1 MLADEITTDLR
12 AIRAQALAEAADNHQ
27 DSTKLLTS
35 KGIRYGALTAHP
47 DGSVDTARVEGVNP
61 DLRVRPFFAH
71 GGKIS
76 IREFVV
82 GALQAELGLL
92 AVDPDLLAAHNG
104 GRIVTPAGM
113 VLDGTVDQ
121 LESPPTVDPTADPDG
136 DGVVN
141 EVPASLVDY
150 FEFYLLNY
158 FKPALYEQNAQ
169 TQRGREL
176 FKRAQCTVCH
186 VPDLVL
192 QHDRRVADVE
202 TVFDPTRGVFNGLF
216 ATATPLHDTV
226 RDRSGFPALQPPR
239 GGSFVVKNIFTDLK
253 RHDVGPRFYERN
265 YDGTLRT
272 QFLTTPLWGV
282 GSTTPYGHDG
292 RSINLTEVI
301 LRHGGEAQAAAEAFS
316 RLAAP
321 QQRALVEFLRGVVA
335 ILSGKEGERS

>member
-113 VLDGTVDQ
+113 VLDGRVDRV
-121 LESPPTVDPTADPDG
+121 EAPPTPDPGKASEIST
-136 DGVVN
+136 
-141 EVPASLVDY
+141 SLVDY
-150 FEFYLLNY
+150 LEFYLLNY
-158 FKPALYEQNAQ
+158 FKPGTYAQ
-169 TQRGREL
+169 TVFTEQGREHRWSRPAEML
-176 FKRAQCTVCH
+176 TRVRA
-186 VPDLVL
+186 
-192 QHDRRVADVE
+192 
-202 TVFDPTRGVFNGLF
+202 RGE
-216 ATATPLHDTV
+216 
-226 RDRSGFPALQPPR
+226 PPR
-239 GGSFVVKNIFTDLK
+239 
-253 RHDVGPRFYERN
+253 PRA
-265 YDGTLRT
+265 
-272 QFLTTPLWGV
+272 
-282 GSTTPYGHDG
+282 S
-292 RSINLTEVI
+292 
-301 LRHGGEAQAAAEAFS
+301 
-316 RLAAP
+316 
-321 QQRALVEFLRGVVA
+321 
-335 ILSGKEGERS
+335 